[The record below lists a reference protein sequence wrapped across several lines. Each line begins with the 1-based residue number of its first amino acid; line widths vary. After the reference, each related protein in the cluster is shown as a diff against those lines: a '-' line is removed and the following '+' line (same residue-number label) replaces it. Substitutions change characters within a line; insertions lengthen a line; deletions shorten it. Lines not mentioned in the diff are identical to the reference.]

1 MSTST
6 LPADAAA
13 SQSAPPSGRSRD
25 NGVIELVRFLSNPLT
40 YLDALRDDGRDVV
53 PFKLGNLPAHLV
65 TKPEYLKLAM
75 FNEDWPP
82 ISRGRLMG
90 LQKWYTEG
98 LFLSYGPE
106 HHRQRDDLWK
116 PLFKDPLITDI
127 AVERTRRKADSWVEG
142 QPIEM
147 YHELRSH
154 CWAIDW
160 EALTGTDLDAA
171 PDILEALGL
180 GVEALAWLVL
190 PFGPARWNWPIPQSK
205 KTREAKR
212 KLDSIIALMIAE
224 RRARIGSDS
233 SAPEP
238 GEDFLT
244 RLVRL
249 ADADGSITSD
259 EQVRATFK
267 MWFGA
272 DQLHALFTWTLWLLA
287 QNPEVET
294 RWHQELDD
302 VLGDRPVTT
311 DDIPNLRYTVKVIHE
326 SMRVY
331 PPVWGFFRQMT
342 EDYRLGDT
350 VIPRGHLMG
359 MSPWATHRDPRY
371 WPDPLRFDPER
382 WSEGAQRPPELSYF
396 PFSAGPYE
404 CHGRG
409 LAMKEAVLILATLG
423 QRWAYRPAGP
433 EPKPSATW
441 ATEPRKGA
449 RMKPVPRA

>member
-1 MSTST
+1 MSTTT
-6 LPADAAA
+6 LPADPAA

-65 TKPEYLKLAM
+65 TKPELLKLAM

-127 AVERTRRKADSWVEG
+127 AVERTRRKVDSWVEG
-142 QPIEM
+142 QPIEL
-147 YHELRSH
+147 YQELRSH

-160 EALTGTDLDAA
+160 QALTGTDLDAA
-171 PDILEALGL
+171 PDVLEALEL

-190 PFGPARWNWPIPQSK
+190 PFGPARWNWALPQSR
-205 KTREAKR
+205 KTRDAKR

-224 RRARIGSDS
+224 RRSRIGSNGS
-233 SAPEP
+233 GPEP

-244 RLVRL
+244 QLVRL

-272 DQLHALFTWTLWLLA
+272 DQLHALFTWTLWLLS
-287 QNPEVET
+287 QNPDVET
-294 RWHQELDD
+294 RWHAELDS
-302 VLGDRPVTT
+302 VLGDRPVTV
-311 DDIPNLRYTVKVIHE
+311 DDMKSLPYTIKILHE

-331 PPVWGFFRQMT
+331 PPVWGFFRMMT
-342 EDYRLGDT
+342 EDYKLGDA
-350 VIPRGHLMG
+350 VIPKGHLMG

-371 WPDPLRFDPER
+371 WTDPLRFDPER

-423 QRWAYRPAGP
+423 QRWAYRPAGA

-441 ATEPRKGA
+441 ATEPKKGA
-449 RMKPVPRA
+449 RMKPVPRP